1 MKEIKKQLE
10 TSSHITIGEARIE
23 KEIIDGFE
31 LAVIYVNDER
41 IAERGLNCNYIAYN
55 KAKVNTLANDKI
67 NDLLVNRELI
77 SNPLEEEKLIDIRPE
92 YDHWYSKQFQ
102 NKYLNIPFDECGF
115 DTRYEYKHYDNSNYS
130 LD

>member
-1 MKEIKKQLE
+1 MKDLRKELE
-10 TSSHITIGEARIE
+10 RSSHITVDNVTIE
-23 KEIIDGFE
+23 KEIIDQFE
-31 LAVIYVNDER
+31 LATFYVNDEK

-55 KAKVNTLANDKI
+55 KEKVDSLKNAKI
-67 NDLLVNRELI
+67 NNLLINRELI

-102 NKYLNIPFDECGF
+102 NKYSNIPYDEFGF
-115 DTRYEYKHYDNSNYS
+115 DTRYEYKYSDNSHYS